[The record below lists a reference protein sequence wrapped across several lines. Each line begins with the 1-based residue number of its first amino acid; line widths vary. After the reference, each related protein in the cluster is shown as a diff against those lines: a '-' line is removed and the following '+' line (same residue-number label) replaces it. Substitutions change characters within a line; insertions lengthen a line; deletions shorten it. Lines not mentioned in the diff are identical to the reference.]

1 MYTKL
6 LSTMV
11 ALSLTTLV
19 GCSSSSNNETNVDSN
34 TQAAQYDF
42 SQFDDFMQADIDK
55 GFPGATV
62 GIWYKG
68 EIIKLGAY
76 GYKQIH
82 EHNTLMRERGSTD
95 HNNEPS
101 LLESELEPVT
111 VDTIFDL
118 ASNSKIYGTVYAIQY
133 LITHGTISLNDK
145 ISDHLEGYYD
155 DEGSEATGKGEMTIR
170 DLLYHTSGHAP
181 VNDFHIGEEGDEF
194 YSQDRARTLAIM
206 KKVPLVHDR
215 NTVFAYSDTGFM
227 LLGQIVEEVTGKRQ
241 DVFMQETFYG
251 PMGLTHTGY
260 NLMNNPANGISYSID
275 QFASSEIYGN
285 TREGQVTFNNIRT
298 ETIRGEVHDEKAY
311 YAMGGVAGHAGIL
324 STAEDML
331 KLMSLMI
338 NNGEYEGVQY
348 FSPEIIAE
356 FTAPNPTSVPNASG
370 TDTNIGYALGWNHN
384 EDFNKSWLFGPYAS
398 ETTIGH
404 SGWVGTA
411 TLIDREND
419 LMIVLLSNK
428 KNSHIKM
435 DCGQDICGSFEMDKS
450 QIGDYDPVMDEVYK
464 TLGLPRL
471 KPEA

>member
-1 MYTKL
+1 
-6 LSTMV
+6 
-11 ALSLTTLV
+11 LTTLLYFN
-19 GCSSSSNNETNVDSN
+19 SSSNNGANVETNTES
-34 TQAAQYDF
+34 TQYDF
-42 SQFDDFMQADIDK
+42 SRFDAFMQDDIDN

-62 GIWYKG
+62 GVWYKG

-82 EHNTLMRERGSTD
+82 DENTPMRELGSTD

-101 LLESELEPVT
+101 LPASELDPVT
-111 VDTIFDL
+111 ADTIFGI
-118 ASNSKIYGTVYAIQY
+118 ASNSKMYGTVYAIQY
-133 LITHGTISLNDK
+133 LITQGKLSLDDK
-145 ISDHLEGYYD
+145 VSDHLNGYAD
-155 DEGSEATGKGEMTIR
+155 AENAEATGKNAMSIR

-194 YSQDRARTLAIM
+194 YSQDRARTLEIM

-227 LLGQIVEEVTGKRQ
+227 LLGQIIETVTGKRQ
-241 DVFMQETFYG
+241 DVFMQDTFYG

-260 NLMNNPANGISYSID
+260 KLMDSPANGISYSID
-275 QFASSEIYGN
+275 QFAASETYGN

-311 YAMGGVAGHAGIL
+311 YSMGSVAGHAGIL

-338 NNGEYEGVQY
+338 NDGEYAGVQY
-348 FSPEIIAE
+348 FSPEVIAE

-384 EDFNKSWLFGPYAS
+384 ERFNKSWLFGPYAS

-435 DCGQDICGSFEMDKS
+435 DCGHDICGSFEMDKAP
-450 QIGDYDPVMDEVYK
+450 IGDYDPVMDEVYK

-471 KPEA
+471 KPETH